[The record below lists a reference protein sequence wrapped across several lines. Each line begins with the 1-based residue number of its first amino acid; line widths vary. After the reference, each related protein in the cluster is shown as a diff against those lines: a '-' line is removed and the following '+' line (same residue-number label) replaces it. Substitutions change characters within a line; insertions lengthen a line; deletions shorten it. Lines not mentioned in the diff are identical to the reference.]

1 MRRLAIFSFSFG
13 AAALCAALLPL
24 DGALWLLGALALAA
38 ALLTGLPHGSKKAR
52 LAVRWG
58 AMGLAA
64 GFLWTAGYTALF
76 WRPAQALDDR
86 TVRLSGTVAEWPQE
100 REYGWSVLVRMETE
114 GPAVPTLLF
123 ADSQAAQLRPGDRVE
138 TVAHCTLADRSRAG
152 EEITYYTAKGI
163 LITAQGY
170 GLLSWERPEAVPLR
184 DRPALWS
191 RALKD
196 SIDRSFPGD
205 AAPLV
210 KALVTGNRDSLT
222 DPFTTSLQRTGLSH
236 TVAVSGMH
244 LAFLAGLVS
253 LLLGASRRLTALVL
267 IPMSAL
273 FCLVAGCTPSVV
285 RAAIMIVLLQLAPL
299 FRRERDDCT
308 ALGTALL
315 LLLLWNPYSAAH
327 IGLQLSFAA
336 VAGILLCAGKVQR
349 GLLALLPKPGA
360 GKGLLARAGRRV
372 LYFTAST
379 CGATVG
385 ASLLT
390 TPLVALYFDAVPLI
404 SPLSNLLTLWAVGL
418 LFGAGLCLGT
428 LGLLLPRL
436 AALGAV
442 PAALLAR
449 YLDGVIQWLAGFPF
463 SSVTMGPVYYR
474 AWIVLVYLLA
484 LSAFLLPGRKRWTVS
499 VCCGISALCLAMV
512 LSSWSFWRG
521 PGAVTA
527 LDVGQGESI
536 LVRSG
541 GFLTLVD
548 CGGSGYENAG
558 DTVAGYLGD
567 FGVRRLDL
575 LVVTHF
581 HNDHANGV
589 ARLLERMEV
598 GLLALPD
605 VDQESPIR
613 QELLSAAERTGT
625 EVRFIRSDTALELDV
640 ERTVRLFAPLG
651 AGETN
656 EEGLSVLASQGDFDA
671 LITGDM
677 GADVERALLARTEL
691 PRVEVLAVGH
701 HGSQYST
708 GQELLERIRP
718 EIALISV
725 GKHNSYGHPDP
736 GTVERL
742 LAAGTEVYRTDLHG
756 TVTVRRN
763 EA

>member
-1 MRRLAIFSFSFG
+1 M
-13 AAALCAALLPL
+13 
-24 DGALWLLGALALAA
+24 
-38 ALLTGLPHGSKKAR
+38 
-52 LAVRWG
+52 
-58 AMGLAA
+58 
-64 GFLWTAGYTALF
+64 
-76 WRPAQALDDR
+76 
-86 TVRLSGTVAEWPQE
+86 
-100 REYGWSVLVRMETE
+100 
-114 GPAVPTLLF
+114 
-123 ADSQAAQLRPGDRVE
+123 
-138 TVAHCTLADRSRAG
+138 
-152 EEITYYTAKGI
+152 
-163 LITAQGY
+163 
-170 GLLSWERPEAVPLR
+170 
-184 DRPALWS
+184 
-191 RALKD
+191 
-196 SIDRSFPGD
+196 
-205 AAPLV
+205 
-210 KALVTGNRDSLT
+210 
-222 DPFTTSLQRTGLSH
+222 
-236 TVAVSGMH
+236 
-244 LAFLAGLVS
+244 
-253 LLLGASRRLTALVL
+253 
-267 IPMSAL
+267 
-273 FCLVAGCTPSVV
+273 
-285 RAAIMIVLLQLAPL
+285 
-299 FRRERDDCT
+299 
-308 ALGTALL
+308 
-315 LLLLWNPYSAAH
+315 
-327 IGLQLSFAA
+327 
-336 VAGILLCAGKVQR
+336 QR